1 MNFNSR
7 AAVIPSLFIMTLV
20 ALPACS
26 TDSRVAQLTREK
38 QTLREEIQRLQ
49 HQNQQVKSELA
60 SSRQQV
66 GNLSGLSEHRATDLF
81 APVSIEIASL
91 SGGTNMDDRPG
102 DDGITVHLK
111 PRDADG
117 QVVKVPGT
125 IAVQLLDNSDLAN
138 PRVLA
143 LCEVREPG
151 EIRTSWMGIL
161 GAHHYTIKCP
171 FPRDAVLPKSQKVT
185 VNVSFTDFLTG
196 RVLTTSKDLAFSP

>member
-1 MNFNSR
+1 M
-7 AAVIPSLFIMTLV
+7 ILLT
-20 ALPACS
+20 LPACA

-38 QTLREEIQRLQ
+38 QTLREEIQRLE
-49 HQNQQVKSELA
+49 HENQQVKSELA

-66 GNLSGLSEHRATDLF
+66 GNLSGLGEHRATDLF

-111 PRDADG
+111 PKDADG
-117 QVVKVPGT
+117 QVVKVPGA

-143 LCEVREPG
+143 VCEVREPG

-161 GAHHYTIKCP
+161 GTHHYTIKCP
-171 FPRDAVLPKSQKVT
+171 FPRDTPLPQSQKIT

-196 RVLTTSKDLAFSP
+196 RVLTASREMSFTP